1 MSLARSSLLTI
12 PLLTLFAGCKPASDS
27 ASSSTSS
34 ANIAAISASPAIT
47 LTVDATEAPRRILHS
62 RETIPVGAG
71 ALTLLYPKWI
81 PGEHGPT
88 GPVIDVAGIVVTAG
102 GKHLAWRRDLVEMY
116 AISVD
121 VPTGTSSIDVA
132 FDFLLPTETAGF
144 SSGASASSELLVL
157 SWNQVLM
164 YPSAPRPDDLQFK
177 PSLILPTGW
186 VHNTAL
192 VASSVAGD
200 TVHFEPLSLTMLVD
214 SPVQSGV
221 HARSFDLTVA
231 GGAKTTLNLVADA
244 DSDLA
249 ITPVDEAG
257 YKALVVE
264 ANALFGAHHY
274 ARFEFL
280 YTLSEQVSHFGLEHH
295 QSNDD
300 RVPSRTLIDN
310 NLRLTSADLLPH
322 EFVHSWNGKYRRPA
336 GLATGDFS
344 TPMKGDLLWVYEG
357 LTQYLGKVLAARAG
371 LRSAENYREDQA
383 MLAARLEN
391 RPGRSWRP
399 LQDVNDEAQLLYYT
413 RADWDSWRRSVDYY
427 DEGDLIWLEADVT
440 IRKLTNNAK
449 SLDDFCKAF
458 HGGESGAAMV
468 KPYTFDDVVN
478 TLNQVAANDWKA
490 FFNAR
495 IRDITPHAPLGGIE
509 GSGWKLSYDETPT
522 AMQKAYEI
530 SKEVID
536 ERYSFGVLVS
546 MTGGIIDVIPG
557 FAADKAGLA
566 PGMKITTIGGAKF
579 SAAAVHNALKHAK
592 NATTPITID
601 ASNGLTHKSY
611 AIDYHGGERYP
622 YLERDASKPDVLT
635 SIISPSTQAAA
646 R

>member
-1 MSLARSSLLTI
+1 MSLVRRSLLTI
-12 PLLTLFAGCKPASDS
+12 SLFTLCTACKPASDS
-27 ASSSTSS
+27 ASTSTSPS
-34 ANIAAISASPAIT
+34 TTAAISTSPTIA

-62 RETIPVGAG
+62 HETIPVAAG

-88 GPVIDVAGIVVTAG
+88 GPVIDVAGLVITAG
-102 GKHLAWRRDLVEMY
+102 GKRLTWRRDLVEMY
-116 AISVD
+116 AIRVD
-121 VPTGTSSIDVA
+121 VPAGTSSIDVA

-164 YPSAPRPDDLQFK
+164 YPSTPRPDSLQFK

-186 VHNTAL
+186 KHHTAL
-192 VASSVAGD
+192 VASSTAGD

-221 HARSFDLTVA
+221 HSRSLDVSVA
-231 GGAKTTLNLVADA
+231 GGATTTLNLVADA

-280 YTLSEQVSHFGLEHH
+280 YTLSEQVAHFGLEHH

-300 RVPSRTLIDN
+300 RVASRTLIDN

-322 EFVHSWNGKYRRPA
+322 EFVHSWNGKYRRPK

-344 TPMKGDLLWVYEG
+344 TPMQGDLLWVYEG

-458 HGGESGAAMV
+458 HGGESGVAMV
-468 KPYTFDDVVN
+468 KSYTFDDVVN
-478 TLNQVAANDWKA
+478 TLNQVAPNDWKA

-495 IRDITPHAPLGGIE
+495 IRDVTPHAPLGGIE
-509 GSGWKLSYDETPT
+509 GAGWKLSYGETPS
-522 AMQKAYEI
+522 AMQRAYEI
-530 SKEVID
+530 SNEVID
-536 ERYSFGVLVS
+536 ERYSLGLQLT
-546 MTGGIIDVIPG
+546 MKGGIVDVIPG
-557 FAADKAGLA
+557 SAADKSGLA
-566 PGMKITTIGGAKF
+566 PGMKITTISGTNF
-579 SAAAVHNALKHAK
+579 SPAAVHAALKRAK
-592 NATTPITID
+592 SVTTPIAID

-611 AIDYHGGERYP
+611 AVDYHGGERYP

-635 SIISPSTQAAA
+635 AIISPSTKGAAH
-646 R
+646 